1 MLRSATTAVLAAGFA
16 FSLSSAVVTRRP
28 NPAPRRA
35 QTARDVV
42 LASAE
47 AIGGIDRLRALR
59 GVRVEEVGSEYLV
72 STITRGDAPPRV
84 ISETVTTLRSGNDSV
99 LRRTLVQA
107 VPMRAGRFTTTT
119 IVNRGVPAAIRGTA
133 LVMGANVDL
142 TTASEELALS
152 PERVLLTALDAR
164 DLRLGR
170 DTVLG
175 GITHRVVSLGL
186 DGAPVRLFIDAESAF
201 PTRVELV
208 RAYPSYVFWAMWG
221 DMRFATTW
229 SAWTLERRGVRYPRQ
244 RSTTLNGEPFRE
256 LVVTALDPDSDVP
269 ADSVAIPDSV
279 RVAFA
284 SRLGAERAATGR
296 RPNVKLTPVDLADGV
311 VLYQGGYQSAAV
323 RQRDGIVII
332 EAPESNAK
340 SRAVLADV
348 ATRWPGMRVKA
359 VINTSPMWMHAG
371 GLREYAAR
379 GIPIYVT
386 DVGTPVVQ
394 ALLAA
399 PHAQAPDSLAK
410 AHTQPTVRSVSR
422 ALTLGTGDERLEL
435 RPPRGQHSAAMML
448 VWLPARRLLYASD
461 VVIPDAF
468 EPVFSGAYRA
478 ELARLVKREGLDV
491 ERVFSEHLPATRWA
505 DLAR

>member
-170 DTVLG
+170 DTV
-175 GITHRVVSLGL
+175 
-186 DGAPVRLFIDAESAF
+186 
-201 PTRVELV
+201 
-208 RAYPSYVFWAMWG
+208 
-221 DMRFATTW
+221 
-229 SAWTLERRGVRYPRQ
+229 
-244 RSTTLNGEPFRE
+244 
-256 LVVTALDPDSDVP
+256 
-269 ADSVAIPDSV
+269 
-279 RVAFA
+279 RVASRIA
-284 SRLGAERAATGR
+284 SCR
-296 RPNVKLTPVDLADGV
+296 
-311 VLYQGGYQSAAV
+311 
-323 RQRDGIVII
+323 
-332 EAPESNAK
+332 
-340 SRAVLADV
+340 
-348 ATRWPGMRVKA
+348 
-359 VINTSPMWMHAG
+359 
-371 GLREYAAR
+371 
-379 GIPIYVT
+379 
-386 DVGTPVVQ
+386 
-394 ALLAA
+394 
-399 PHAQAPDSLAK
+399 
-410 AHTQPTVRSVSR
+410 
-422 ALTLGTGDERLEL
+422 
-435 RPPRGQHSAAMML
+435 
-448 VWLPARRLLYASD
+448 
-461 VVIPDAF
+461 
-468 EPVFSGAYRA
+468 
-478 ELARLVKREGLDV
+478 
-491 ERVFSEHLPATRWA
+491 
-505 DLAR
+505 